1 MKKFL
6 LLLATVSVLFSC
18 GNEKKRRG
26 IDFAKLKAE
35 LNLTADQVEKYDA
48 IVTSFDEDRQKQV
61 VELKASGKMSRKGYM
76 KIMKTSY
83 TKQEVELKAF
93 MNDEQKEAT
102 HEYIKRYMPGQSDYS
117 DELKAEII
125 QTLALDSAQ
134 TIKYQAVNQAF
145 TKAFRDAHD
154 HYHGNGEAATM
165 YWNQFNED
173 RKTALQQ
180 IFSEEQFAQYLE
192 LIKKESYRGQNE
204 KG

>member
-6 LLLATVSVLFSC
+6 LILATVSVLFSC

-26 IDFAKLKAE
+26 IDFTKLKAE
-35 LNLTADQVEKYDA
+35 LNLSADQEEKYDA
-48 IVTSFDEDRQKQV
+48 IVTSYEENRQTQLE
-61 VELKASGKMSRKGYM
+61 ELKASGKMSRKGYM

-83 TKQEVELKAF
+83 TKQEEALKAL
-93 MNDEQKEAT
+93 MNEEQKELT
-102 HEYIKRYMPGQSDYS
+102 HEFVKRYMPGQSDYS
-117 DELKAEII
+117 DELKTEIV
-125 QTLALDSAQ
+125 QTLALDS
-134 TIKYQAVNQAF
+134 TQAVQYKAVNEAF

-173 RKTALQQ
+173 RKVALQK
-180 IFSEEQFAQYLE
+180 IFSDDQYAQYLE